1 MDNMFHV
8 IQVAGGVA
16 VALPAFISA
25 LIVLLKAI
33 PGEQG
38 ETFLEE
44 KAKPRLDKVLHLY
57 GLVTKKNE

>member
-1 MDNMFHV
+1 MDNMLHV
-8 IQVAGGVA
+8 IQVAGGIA
-16 VALPAFISA
+16 VSIPAFISA

-44 KAKPRLDKVLHLY
+44 RAKPKLDKILRLY
-57 GLVTKKNE
+57 GLVTKK